1 MSAQGF
7 VDPYNFQP
15 YSGQVGMS
23 ADTKQGDGTVL
34 TGSSVWEKIGT
45 WLGLEPD
52 HKAEYERMLAQEDRE
67 YERQSVNS
75 ARAWDEYMDSTKIQ
89 RLTKDIEAAGLNPWL
104 AIQSG
109 LSAGG
114 AAANTATAGGSARSR
129 SSKQSGKSGLSDIA
143 MFMVATAKL
152 LTMLA

>member
-15 YSGQVGMS
+15 YSGPVGMS
-23 ADTKQGDGTVL
+23 SSTKSGDGTVL
-34 TGSSVWEKIGT
+34 TGSSLWEKIATG
-45 WLGLEPD
+45 LGLESD
-52 HKAEYERMLAQEDRE
+52 HKAQYERMLAQEDRE

-75 ARAWDEYMDSTKIQ
+75 ARAWDEYMDSTKVQ
-89 RLTKDIEAAGLNPWL
+89 RLVKDIEAAGLNPWL

-114 AAANTATAGGSARSR
+114 SAASSASAGGSARSR
-129 SSKQSGKSGLSDIA
+129 SSKSSGKSGVADLA

-152 LTMLA
+152 FTALA